1 VSAPEPQVTLTVDGK
16 EVTVP
21 AGTLIIRAAEQ
32 VGVEVPRFCDHPL
45 LEPVGACRQ
54 CYVEVEGQRKLFTS
68 CTTAVA
74 DGMVVKTQN
83 TSDVV
88 HEAQVANLEFLL
100 LNHPLDCPI
109 CDRGG
114 ECPLQDQA
122 LAFGPGESRYREAK
136 RVYAKPLPLS
146 PLVNLDRER
155 CVLCA
160 RCTRFCDQVS
170 GDRFIEL
177 FARGAAQQVAI
188 APGEDFRSPF
198 SGNTVQ
204 ICPVGALTSTPYRFA
219 ARPFDLS
226 TVDTVCPHCSAGC
239 NIKLDMRRGEVVRHL
254 ARDNYDVND
263 AWLCDKGRYAF
274 RFPDAPDRIAMPLIR
289 DHGLEPASF
298 GEVVT
303 RVAGWTEG
311 ARVAILTGGRL
322 MDEDYYA
329 LSKLARTVFR
339 TNDLDHRRTGDPG
352 AADSERHAASDPM
365 AVTYGDVEGASVVL
379 VVGLDAEQE
388 VPILHLR
395 LRKAA
400 RRGAR
405 IWVLHPRRTR
415 LHDVATHVLC
425 RPGDEG
431 RLLAGGAD
439 GVLDEALTALREAGP
454 GAVVL
459 AGERHGAADAAKRV
473 ADATGA
479 RFQYVTR
486 RANDRGALLA
496 GVHPALLPGGRGLDE
511 VDDVERVWGPLMN
524 REPGRDTMGILRACA
539 AREVDVLFLVG
550 VDPLRDVPDAAL
562 VRRALDN
569 VPVKVVQSLE
579 LGSLEPFADA
589 FLPASAFLEK
599 DGHVSTWEG
608 RGQRLRAIRGRDGI
622 SLADWEIFASM
633 ALACGGDLGFET
645 LDAIHEEMGRL
656 LGARSERGVAV
667 EPPGEAGNAAEEP
680 SGSVQGLA
688 PQPDWERERGA
699 EGATAEVGRSPG
711 SIGDSRDAGDG
722 GGGDDLVLFTYP
734 LLVDEGRLS
743 EGADELK
750 AALGDE
756 AFVEL
761 HPSDAGSLGLADGA
775 RATVRTDAGLAELPV
790 RVTEHVAAGA
800 AFVPFNQPDLAAN
813 TLFSGAMVTRARIE
827 PVEEAV
833 EGSGEPA
840 VAAAGGEA

>member
-1 VSAPEPQVTLTVDGK
+1 MEAGSLLGTGAIMVLDETDCMVEAARRLVEFYAHESCGKCTPCREGTWWATRVLGRIEGGYGRDEDLPLMADVGENILFRAFCALADGAVSPIQSTLKYFMDEYEAHIREGRCPVTGKGPGHDAEPERESEQCGHVRHDGPVRDPGGALVSPPVQTVTLTIDGK

-32 VGVEVPRFCDHPL
+32 VGVEIPRFCDHPL

-68 CTTAVA
+68 CTTTVA
-74 DGMVVKTQN
+74 EGMVVKTQN

-88 HEAQVANLEFLL
+88 HDAQVANLEFLL

-136 RVYAKPLPLS
+136 RVYPKPLPLS

-160 RCTRFCDQVS
+160 RCTRFCDQIS

-177 FARGAAQQVAI
+177 FARGAAEQVSI

-204 ICPVGALTSTPYRFA
+204 ICPVGALTSTPYRFV
-219 ARPFDLS
+219 ARPFDLT

-239 NIKLDMRRGEVVRHL
+239 NIKLDMRRGEVVRQL
-254 ARDNYDVND
+254 ARDDHDVND

-274 RFPDAPDRIAMPLIR
+274 QFPDAADRIATPLIR

-298 GEVVT
+298 GEVLT
-303 RVAGWTEG
+303 RVAEWTEG

-339 TNDLDHRRTGDPG
+339 TNDLDHRRAGDIG
-352 AADSERHAASDPM
+352 AASAERHAAADPM
-365 AVTYGDVEGASVVL
+365 AVTYKDVERASAIL

-400 RRGAR
+400 KRGAR

-425 RPGDEG
+425 TPGDEA
-431 RLLAGGAD
+431 RLLAGGTDAT
-439 GVLDEALTALREAGP
+439 VDEALAALRELGDE
-454 GAVVL
+454 AVVL
-459 AGERHGAADAAKRV
+459 AGERPGAADAAKAA
-473 ADATGA
+473 ADTLGA

-496 GVHPALLPGGRGLDE
+496 GVHPSLLPGGRSMHE

-524 REPGRDTMGILRACA
+524 REPGRDTIGILRACA
-539 AREVDVLFLVG
+539 EREVDVLFLVG
-550 VDPLRDVPDAAL
+550 VDPLRDVPDADL

-579 LGSLEPFADA
+579 LGSLERYADA

-645 LDAIHEEMGRL
+645 LDEVHEEMGRL
-656 LGARSERGVAV
+656 VGAR
-667 EPPGEAGNAAEEP
+667 
-680 SGSVQGLA
+680 
-688 PQPDWERERGA
+688 DGA
-699 EGATAEVGRSPG
+699 E
-711 SIGDSRDAGDG
+711 
-722 GGGDDLVLFTYP
+722 
-734 LLVDEGRLS
+734 
-743 EGADELK
+743 
-750 AALGDE
+750 
-756 AFVEL
+756 
-761 HPSDAGSLGLADGA
+761 
-775 RATVRTDAGLAELPV
+775 
-790 RVTEHVAAGA
+790 
-800 AFVPFNQPDLAAN
+800 
-813 TLFSGAMVTRARIE
+813 
-827 PVEEAV
+827 
-833 EGSGEPA
+833 
-840 VAAAGGEA
+840 

>member
-1 VSAPEPQVTLTVDGK
+1 MRVGELASASPPEHECVTLSIDGK
-16 EVTVP
+16 EITVP
-21 AGTLIIRAAEQ
+21 EDTLIIRAAEQ
-32 VGVEVPRFCDHPL
+32 VGVEIPRFCDHPL

-54 CYVEVEGQRKLFTS
+54 CYVEIEGQRKLFTS

-74 DGMVVKTQN
+74 QGMVVRTQN
-83 TSDVV
+83 TSDVA

-114 ECPLQDQA
+114 ECPLQDQT

-136 RVYAKPLPLS
+136 RVYPKPLALS

-160 RCTRFCDQVS
+160 RCTRFCDEIS

-177 FARGAAQQVAI
+177 FARGAAEQVAI

-263 AWLCDKGRYAF
+263 AWLCDKGRSAF
-274 RFPDAPDRIAMPLIR
+274 RFPDSPVRVAMPLIR

-298 GEVVT
+298 GEVLT

-311 ARVAILTGGRL
+311 KRVAILTGGRL

-339 TNDLDHRRTGDPG
+339 TNDLDHRRAADAG
-352 AADSERHAASDPM
+352 AAGAERRAASTPM
-365 AVTYGDVEGASVVL
+365 AVTYKDVERAGAIML
-379 VVGLDAEQE
+379 VGLDAEQE

-425 RPGDEG
+425 APGDEA

-439 GVLDEALTALREAGP
+439 PTLDEALTAIREAGAA
-454 GAVVL
+454 AVVL
-459 AGERHGAADAAKRV
+459 AGERTGAADAAMAA
-473 ADATGA
+473 ADAAGA

-496 GVHPALLPGGRGLDE
+496 GVHPALLPGGRSIDE
-511 VDDVERVWGPLMN
+511 VDDVERAWGPLMN
-524 REPGRDTMGILRACA
+524 REPGRDTIGILRACA
-539 AREVDVLFLVG
+539 DREVDVLLLIG
-550 VDPLRDVPDAAL
+550 VDPLRDVPDALL
-562 VRRALDN
+562 VTRALDN
-569 VPVKVVQSLE
+569 VPVKIVQSLE

-645 LDAIHEEMGRL
+645 LGELHEEMGRL
-656 LGARSERGVAV
+656 VGPREETQKLRRSHCRPRRGRAG
-667 EPPGEAGNAAEEP
+667 PGRASCAG
-680 SGSVQGLA
+680 
-688 PQPDWERERGA
+688 
-699 EGATAEVGRSPG
+699 EGM
-711 SIGDSRDAGDG
+711 
-722 GGGDDLVLFTYP
+722 LLFTYP
-734 LLVDEGRLS
+734 LLVDDGRLS
-743 EGADELK
+743 ERADELK
-750 AALGDE
+750 AALGE
-756 AFVEL
+756 EPFFEV
-761 HPSDAGSLGLADGA
+761 HPSDASTLGLTDGGGA
-775 RATVRTDAGLAELPV
+775 IVRTDAGAADLPV

-800 AFVPFNQPDLAAN
+800 AFVPFNQLGLATN
-813 TLFSGAMVTRARIE
+813 TLLSGRMVARATIE
-827 PVEEAV
+827 PVGPAEPVGPRAGGGGRRRV
-833 EGSGEPA
+833 EPA
-840 VAAAGGEA
+840 SVGSEG

>member
-1 VSAPEPQVTLTVDGK
+1 MTGEPVTLSIDGK
-16 EVTVP
+16 EVSVP

-32 VGVEVPRFCDHPL
+32 VGVEIPRFCDHPL

-68 CTTAVA
+68 CTTTVTE
-74 DGMVVKTQN
+74 GMIVKTQN

-88 HEAQVANLEFLL
+88 HDAQVANLEFLL

-136 RVYAKPLPLS
+136 RVYPKPLPLS

-160 RCTRFCDQVS
+160 RCTRFCDQIS

-177 FARGAAQQVAI
+177 FARGAAEQVSI

-204 ICPVGALTSTPYRFA
+204 ICPVGALTSTPYRFV

-239 NIKLDMRRGEVVRHL
+239 NVKLDMRRGEVVRQL

-274 RFPDAPDRIAMPLIR
+274 RFPDAPDRIVTPLIR

-298 GEVVT
+298 GEVLT
-303 RVAGWTEG
+303 RVAEWTDG
-311 ARVAILTGGRL
+311 KRVAILTGGRL
-322 MDEDYYA
+322 MDEDYFT
-329 LSKLARTVFR
+329 LSKLARIVFR
-339 TNDLDHRRTGDPG
+339 TNDLDHRRAGHSG
-352 AADSERHAASDPM
+352 VAAAERHAAANPM
-365 AVTYGDVEGASVVL
+365 AVTYKDVERASAIL

-400 RRGAR
+400 KRGAR

-425 RPGDEG
+425 TPGDEA

-439 GVLDEALTALREAGP
+439 ATLDHALAALREAGD

-459 AGERHGAADAAKRV
+459 AGERPGAADAAKQAAHAV
-473 ADATGA
+473 GA

-496 GVHPALLPGGRGLDE
+496 GVHPSLLPGGRSMDD

-524 REPGRDTMGILRACA
+524 REPGRDTMDILRACA
-539 AREVDVLFLVG
+539 GREVDVLFLIG
-550 VDPLRDVPDAAL
+550 VDPLRDVPDADL

-579 LGSLEPFADA
+579 LGSLERYADA

-608 RGQRLRAIRGRDGI
+608 RGQRLHAIRGRDGI
-622 SLADWEIFASM
+622 SLADWEIFASL

-645 LDAIHEEMGRL
+645 LDELREEMGRL
-656 LGARSERGVAV
+656 LGARE
-667 EPPGEAGNAAEEP
+667 
-680 SGSVQGLA
+680 GSVRS
-688 PQPDWERERGA
+688 D
-699 EGATAEVGRSPG
+699 EVGAPSASAG
-711 SIGDSRDAGDG
+711 SSAPDGDG
-722 GGGDDLVLFTYP
+722 GGVLLFTYP
-734 LLVDEGRLS
+734 LLVDEGRLL
-743 EGADELK
+743 ERAGELK
-750 AALGDE
+750 AALEDE
-756 AFVEL
+756 AFVEV
-761 HPSDAGSLGLADGA
+761 HPSDAASLSLAEGG
-775 RATVRTDAGLAELPV
+775 RALVRTEAGEAELPV
-790 RVTEHVAAGA
+790 RVTEHVAVGA
-800 AFVPFNQPDLAAN
+800 AFVPFNQPGLAVN
-813 TLFSGAMVTRARIE
+813 TLLSGHMVARASISALEGATEDASAEAAE
-827 PVEEAV
+827 PVA
-833 EGSGEPA
+833 
-840 VAAAGGEA
+840 AAAGGDA